1 MKQTCRITNQEFEIS
16 PDEVSFYEKMGVPLP
31 ELHPDLRLKWRA
43 LWRNETTL
51 YSGRK
56 CDLCNKSIISMY
68 NPKLPYPVYCYN
80 CFYSEKW
87 DPKNYATDY
96 DFSRSFIDQMKEFLA
111 KVPKIT
117 LYLSLGYGENVN
129 SEYVNMASGC
139 KNCYLVFNTG
149 PAEELL
155 YSRGMRKGTDSSDL
169 YFGFSDDRCYE
180 SVNIEESSGVTFG
193 QNVAGCVD
201 SHFLLNCSG
210 LTNCFGCVNLRG
222 KSNCFFNE
230 QLTGDEYKKKI
241 DEILGSYQKIEE
253 YKKKFETFALQFP
266 MRENNNLKSV
276 NSTGNYLSECKNVHS
291 SFEVFESEDCRYV
304 FSSKLIRDSMG
315 IIGYGTNSEKLLECV
330 ATGYTSNTIATYGA
344 ENCSNILYGFYT
356 SNCHDCIGCDAL
368 RNCKYAIFNKEY
380 SKEEYEKIQE
390 HIISELKE
398 KKLYGLMM
406 PPELAPFAY
415 NETIAQ
421 DNFPLSKE
429 EVLKLGFR
437 WENEIQMTKGKETLA
452 PEKIPDHIYDVPES
466 ITQEILCCVA
476 CERNYKITV
485 QELQFYKKM
494 NISIPRQCFYC
505 RHTDRIRRRGPF
517 QFWDRKCAK
526 CEKSITTNYPPERS
540 EIVYCEE
547 CYRKE
552 VM

>member
-149 PAEELL
+149 LAEELL

-230 QLTGDEYKKKI
+230 QLTSDEYKKKI